1 MLHLCGRYRNV
12 NNDLISCEMKFT
24 PILILIVLITL
35 SIGCKKDNSTIM
47 GKWRE
52 AKMRV
57 YNQDITTGAL
67 SGDTTYQSDTFGK
80 FDYVE
85 FYSNGICVV
94 SATEQVSKVQDTW
107 EYTYAQSGTGFLV
120 TPAHTDPY
128 IISGVSTVYTASRV
142 SSNTVVL
149 HAVTSYLNPSVPYK
163 TITDSYYNK

>member
-1 MLHLCGRYRNV
+1 
-12 NNDLISCEMKFT
+12 
-24 PILILIVLITL
+24 
-35 SIGCKKDNSTIM
+35 
-47 GKWRE
+47 
-52 AKMRV
+52 MRV